1 MGRIRDRNGHDM
13 KEEATDPVVMEALE
27 WFVRMRDDKVSP
39 ADRQA
44 FDAWLAADETHLAAW
59 RRAESLWK
67 RFDIAQPEF
76 DRARRGGRS
85 LSRRKILFG
94 SIVAAAGGGVYL
106 LSSSDLAADCV
117 TGVGERK
124 TFPLADGSSVE
135 LGSSSA
141 LSIKFSD
148 NARRLVLHHG
158 EGFFDVAADSRR
170 PFIVEAAD
178 GTATALGTRFNL
190 KYIDGIATVAV
201 NQHAVLVQAGSV
213 PAVRIDNGWQV
224 SYGSDG
230 LGQPSPANLETIEA
244 WRRDR
249 LVFQDA
255 PLGRVLSEL
264 GRYRRG
270 RIILMD
276 KQVGTIPVTAIF
288 DTKQADNALRTIADT
303 LPIRVFYATNYL
315 AFVSAGQ

>member
-1 MGRIRDRNGHDM
+1 MARIRDRAGHDM

-27 WFVRMRDDKVSP
+27 WFVRMRDDKVSA
-39 ADRQA
+39 ADQQA
-44 FDAWLAADETHLAAW
+44 FDAWLAADEAHAAAW
-59 RRAESLWK
+59 QHAEALWK

-76 DRARRGGRS
+76 DRARDARS

-94 SIVAAAGGGVYL
+94 SIVAVAGGSVYI
-106 LSSSDLAADCV
+106 LSSSDLSADCV

-124 TFPLADGSSVE
+124 TFPLADGSTVE

-141 LSIKFSD
+141 LSIKYSD
-148 NARRLVLHHG
+148 SARRLVLHHG
-158 EGFFDVAADSRR
+158 EGFFDVAADGRR
-170 PFIVEAAD
+170 PFVVEAAD
-178 GTATALGTRFNL
+178 GSATARGTRFNL
-190 KYIDGIATVAV
+190 KYVDGIATVAV
-201 NQHAVLVQAGSV
+201 NQHAVLVQAGSRPGV
-213 PAVRIDNGWQV
+213 QVDTGWQV

-230 LGQPSPANLETIEA
+230 LGLPSPANLETVEA

-249 LVFQDA
+249 LVFQDV
-255 PLGRVLSEL
+255 PLGRVLGEL

-270 RIILMD
+270 RIVLMD

-288 DTKQADNALRTIADT
+288 DTKQADSALRTIADT

-315 AFVSAGQ
+315 AFISASP